1 MQRSDEDESREMVRW
16 LRVLVA
22 LLGVQG
28 SIPSTH
34 L

>member
-1 MQRSDEDESREMVRW
+1 MQRSDEDKNGEMARW